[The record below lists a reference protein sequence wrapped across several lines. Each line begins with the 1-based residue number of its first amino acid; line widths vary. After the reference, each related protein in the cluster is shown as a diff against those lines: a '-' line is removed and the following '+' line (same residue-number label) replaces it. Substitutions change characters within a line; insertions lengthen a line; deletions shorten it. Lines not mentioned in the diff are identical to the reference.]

1 MTRSA
6 GNEAHS
12 ERPTMSK
19 ISRIVKSAHKRAGSN
34 LSLKQFAR
42 TVLAPP
48 GLALACKAWLAG
60 KGCK

>member
-1 MTRSA
+1 
-6 GNEAHS
+6 
-12 ERPTMSK
+12 MSK

-42 TVLAPP
+42 AVLASP
-48 GLALACKAWLAG
+48 GRDLTLGLACKAWLAG